1 MRNHL
6 VFILIAIVVSTL
18 LIAGCTQPQ
27 TGVQTPQ
34 PTTAIPTPTQA
45 TVVQTTAAVPA
56 DTVKVSASSLGTI
69 MTDAQGMTLYY
80 FINDVPSGGTSAC
93 SGNCSTTWP
102 AFSVDTVAVSS
113 PLLDPAD
120 FSSITRADGKKQTT
134 WYGWPLYYFSGD
146 TKPGDVKGDNV
157 IKKWYVLKE
166 PEYTVM
172 IASTPALGA
181 FLTDSSGKTLYFFN
195 KDTTGTSTC
204 TGTCIANWP
213 AFDAGAMV
221 VPSILKVSDF
231 GAVTRADGTKQS
243 SYMGRPL
250 YYFSGDKGPGT
261 TNGQGVL
268 NSWSVANISGIMPAF
283 ATPTATTKPPTT
295 VDDSS
300 SGSSG
305 GGGGY

>member
-1 MRNHL
+1 MRKNQV

-27 TGVQTPQ
+27 TGVQTTP
-34 PTTAIPTPTQA
+34 PTTVIPTPTQTA
-45 TVVQTTAAVPA
+45 VVQTTAAVPA
-56 DTVKVSASSLGTI
+56 DTVKVSASALGTI

-93 SGNCSTTWP
+93 TGALNCSTTWP
-102 AFSVDTVAVSS
+102 AFSAGTVTVSS

-146 TKPGDVKGDNV
+146 KKPGDVNGDNV

-213 AFDAGAMV
+213 AFDAGAV
-221 VPSILKVSDF
+221 VAPSILKVSDF
-231 GAVTRADGTKQS
+231 GTVTRADGTEAEFVH
-243 SYMGRPL
+243 GAAALLLLR
-250 YYFSGDKGPGT
+250 
-261 TNGQGVL
+261 
-268 NSWSVANISGIMPAF
+268 
-283 ATPTATTKPPTT
+283 
-295 VDDSS
+295 
-300 SGSSG
+300 
-305 GGGGY
+305 